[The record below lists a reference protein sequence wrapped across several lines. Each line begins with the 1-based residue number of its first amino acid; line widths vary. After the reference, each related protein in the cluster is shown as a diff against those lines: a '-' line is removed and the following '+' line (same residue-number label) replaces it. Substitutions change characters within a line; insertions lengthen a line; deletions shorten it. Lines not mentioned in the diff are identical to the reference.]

1 MSGDDQKAATLSGG
15 NQQKVVFARWLATAP
30 RLFLLD
36 EPTRGLDVGAK
47 TEILKLILE
56 LAAAHTAV
64 LLISSEIE
72 ELTRVCDRY
81 LIMSHGRITGEL
93 PATAAKPGSPRGGFR
108 SCGNGGGAVM
118 TPIATTELGRFALR
132 HGFVLVILAVYLCF
146 SIAAPSFFG
155 FGNLVDIFHITA
167 PMMVVASGMALIV
180 ISGKLDISVG
190 SIAYVASAI
199 FALLMRHTQ
208 LPVVAGWGMALVAGL
223 LLGAI
228 NASIIV
234 FLRVNSLIATLGTM
248 IAFRGFGL
256 SLTNGGLIEMPDAI
270 KPLGNIMV
278 GPVFLD
284 TLIALAIVVAVHFVH
299 QWTNFGRQLTAIG
312 NGEEVARRIGIPVD
326 RRVFVSFVLSGFLAS
341 VAGVIYTMQV
351 AVNTSKIGEGMEFT
365 AIAVVV
371 VGGIS
376 LFGGRGNILTAVIL
390 GSLTFQ
396 MIRSGLQH
404 IGANPY
410 SYRLVEGVV
419 IFVAMYVDALKSER
433 VGSWRSRRQEDPD
446 WLERLTSR
454 QAPKLGTN

>member
-1 MSGDDQKAATLSGG
+1 
-15 NQQKVVFARWLATAP
+15 
-30 RLFLLD
+30 
-36 EPTRGLDVGAK
+36 
-47 TEILKLILE
+47 
-56 LAAAHTAV
+56 
-64 LLISSEIE
+64 
-72 ELTRVCDRY
+72 
-81 LIMSHGRITGEL
+81 
-93 PATAAKPGSPRGGFR
+93 
-108 SCGNGGGAVM
+108 M
-118 TPIATTELGRFALR
+118 TPIATADLTRFAVR
-132 HGFVLVILAVYLCF
+132 HGFVLVILAVYVFF

-155 FGNLVDIFHITA
+155 LGNLVDVFHITA
-167 PMMVVASGMALIV
+167 PLMVVASGMALIV
-180 ISGKLDISVG
+180 MSGKLDISVG
-190 SIAYVASAI
+190 SIAYVSSAI
-199 FALLMRHTQ
+199 FALLMRHTD
-208 LPVVAGWGMALVAGL
+208 LPVVAGWGVALAAGL

-228 NASIIV
+228 NASIVV

-284 TLIALAIVVAVHFVH
+284 TLIALAIVVAVHLVH
-299 QWTNFGRQLTAIG
+299 RWTNFGRQLTAIG
-312 NGEEVARRIGIPVD
+312 NNEEVARRIGIPVD
-326 RRVFVSFVLSGFLAS
+326 RRVFVSFVLSGFLAAI
-341 VAGVIYTMQV
+341 AGVIYTMQV

-433 VGSWRSRRQEDPD
+433 VGRWRARRQE
-446 WLERLTSR
+446 ES
-454 QAPKLGTN
+454 